1 MISFEQFQEQD
12 STTNVDENQFVLFSE
27 TGVYMQI
34 VEEGNGERLKDGRY
48 EILVRYAKNGYYDPV
63 TGEMLEHNPDY
74 LTINQIPFPYYPED
88 CEQVL
93 QGGENIK
100 KYLASSLPNKEEQQ
114 IAEKNES
121 REAVPRPRAAR
132 RASPRSCSAANS
144 TAA

>member
-1 MISFEQFQEQD
+1 
-12 STTNVDENQFVLFSE
+12 
-27 TGVYMQI
+27 MQI
-34 VEEGNGERLKDGRY
+34 STITVSYTHLAY
-48 EILVRYAKNGYYDPV
+48 ELNDQPVRWIHFKNGYYDPV

-114 IAEKNES
+114 TFWEYFGYCMTPVSYTHLIIQKTVNKI
-121 REAVPRPRAAR
+121 VKYV
-132 RASPRSCSAANS
+132 
-144 TAA
+144 